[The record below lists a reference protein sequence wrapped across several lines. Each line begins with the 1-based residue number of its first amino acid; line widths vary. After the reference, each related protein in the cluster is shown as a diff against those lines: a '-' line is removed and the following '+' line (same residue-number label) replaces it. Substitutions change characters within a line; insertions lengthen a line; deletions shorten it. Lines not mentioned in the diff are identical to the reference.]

1 MLLFLGSQKGGLGR
15 DRFCDDHVLG
25 PMAPEKRMEPG
36 PRGPWGLGQAD
47 GLMVLREDFFFK
59 LEHARNLHM
68 RIESMQYLMAT
79 LNR

>member
-47 GLMVLREDFFFK
+47 GLMMLREDFFSNQNTR
-59 LEHARNLHM
+59 EICICA
-68 RIESMQYLMAT
+68 S
-79 LNR
+79 NRCNT